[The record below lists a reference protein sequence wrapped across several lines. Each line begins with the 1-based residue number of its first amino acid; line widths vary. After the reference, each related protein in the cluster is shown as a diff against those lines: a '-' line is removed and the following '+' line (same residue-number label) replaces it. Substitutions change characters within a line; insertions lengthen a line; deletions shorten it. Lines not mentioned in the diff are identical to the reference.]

1 MNDPT
6 PFWSAFGT
14 AASVD
19 WCEPNYVHSLLVAEW
34 WNTLSS
40 LTMVVLGIQGA
51 VRVRRTAGIERRF
64 FVCFV
69 LVAVVGFGSMAFH
82 GTMLK
87 VAQAMDELPMVY
99 GGLGYAYCLINRSHG
114 DPDRARRWR
123 SGLGLYGAFF
133 TAAYFSLE
141 AYFTFFVVTY
151 ALLMAG
157 LILGGL
163 RVAWGATGSPEHRR
177 LLALAAGPFVAAF
190 LFFWLPEHVFFSCD
204 HAIQSLELHAWWHLG
219 AGLGAYVGTEYLLW
233 DRLQHLGL
241 GPVWKRW
248 WGLPAIMP
256 GTDAD
261 GAESPAPESA

>member
-1 MNDPT
+1 
-6 PFWSAFGT
+6 
-14 AASVD
+14 
-19 WCEPNYVHSLLVAEW
+19 
-34 WNTLSS
+34 
-40 LTMVVLGIQGA
+40 MVVLGIQGA
-51 VRVRRTAGIERRF
+51 LRVRGTAGIERRF

-99 GGLGYAYCLINRSHG
+99 GGLGYAYCLVNRSHD
-114 DPDRARRWR
+114 DPVRARRWR
-123 SGLGLYGAFF
+123 WGLGLYGAFF

-151 ALLMAG
+151 AVLMAG

-190 LFFWLPEHVFFSCD
+190 LFFWLPEHVFFACD
-204 HAIQSLELHAWWHLG
+204 LAIQSLELHAWYLSRTRGLWAPSTCSGTAAASG
-219 AGLGAYVGTEYLLW
+219 ARPVRLVRGPRSARRTNGAQVGPFGEIGSAPVDPRLTTTSSARGLALRPVETATATLL
-233 DRLQHLGL
+233 
-241 GPVWKRW
+241 V
-248 WGLPAIMP
+248 
-256 GTDAD
+256 T
-261 GAESPAPESA
+261 